1 MAQTVVRMEMLDA
14 VRFLAAVGVILL
26 HSVTLYPPNVP
37 LGALGRFA
45 VPFFTMVAVAL
56 TVDGIRRKPGSSLK
70 EYVTGRFQRIYAPF
84 LVWTAIYL
92 LLRNVK
98 YQFITHEPWVWPN
111 WSMLL
116 SGSAHHLW
124 FLPFILGVTLA
135 VAFLAKFMLFRL
147 PVCGVIFLSI
157 VAAVAT
163 CYLDSYYRALSVL
176 GSEEKLGI
184 AYFLSMVRRTLPSA
198 LLGLAFGRVW
208 SELQGVTGR
217 AALAWGGLVVAVAA
231 LAFGPTFNYCLE
243 LQILSG
249 LGTVFFALGPWNNG
263 IVRLLARWGQNAYGI
278 YLVHVFWYLML
289 ELVFHRL
296 HLAIGSASI
305 WLIVFLTVALSTASA
320 LWFSQSRRT
329 AWMMGS
335 VSPSQQR

>member
-1 MAQTVVRMEMLDA
+1 MEMLDA
-14 VRFLAAVGVILL
+14 VRFLAAAGVILL

-56 TVDGIRRKPGSSLK
+56 TVDGIRRKPGSSLTA
-70 EYVTGRFQRIYAPF
+70 YVTGRFQRIYAPF

-98 YQFITHEPWVWPN
+98 YQFIAHEPWVWPN
-111 WSMLL
+111 WPMLL

-135 VAFLAKFMLFRL
+135 VAFLAKFILFRL
-147 PVCGVIFLSI
+147 PVCVVIVLSI

-163 CYLDSYYRALSVL
+163 SYLNSYHSALGVL
-176 GSEEKLGI
+176 GSGEKLGTV
-184 AYFLSMVRRTLPSA
+184 YFLDMARGALPSA

-217 AALAWGGLVVAVAA
+217 SALAWGGLAVAVVVLA
-231 LAFGPTFNYCLE
+231 LEPIFNNCRE
-243 LQILSG
+243 LPILSG
-249 LGTVFFALGPWNNG
+249 LGMVLFALGPWNNG
-263 IVRLLARWGQNAYGI
+263 IVRLLARWGKNAYGI

-296 HLAIGSASI
+296 HLAIGSVSI

-320 LWFSQSRRT
+320 LWFSQSRWT

-335 VSPSQQR
+335 VSPSQKR

>member
-1 MAQTVVRMEMLDA
+1 MQTAGRIEMLDA
-14 VRFLAAVGVILL
+14 VRFLAAAGVILL
-26 HSVTLYPPNVP
+26 HSVPLYPPNVS

-56 TVDGIRRKPGSSLK
+56 TVDGIRRKPDGLLK
-70 EYVTGRFQRIYAPF
+70 AYVKGRFQRIYAPF

-98 YQFITHEPWVWPN
+98 YQFIAHEPWVWPD

-124 FLPFILGVTLA
+124 FLPFILGVTMA
-135 VAFLAKFMLFRL
+135 AAFLAKFILFRL
-147 PVCGVIFLSI
+147 PVWGVIFLSI

-163 CYLDSYYRALSVL
+163 CHLDSYQSVL
-176 GSEEKLGI
+176 GGLGSPGKLGI
-184 AYFLSMVRRTLPSA
+184 SYFLLMVRHTLPSA

-208 SELQGVTGR
+208 IELQGMTGR

-231 LAFGPTFNYCLE
+231 LSFGPTFNYCLE

-249 LGTVFFALGPWNNG
+249 LGAVFFALSPCNNG
-263 IVRLLARWGQNAYGI
+263 IIRLLAQWGKNAYGI

-320 LWFSQSRRT
+320 LWFSQSRWT

-335 VSPSQQR
+335 VSPSQKR